1 MAVDPSVKKVNW
13 LARFVAAAIAA
24 VDAIDSAA
32 KVAGE
37 YTTDAFDGG
46 DLANRPEFRIT
57 DADLAGQSAFKHL
70 DAAKLNQLVGALN
83 AVKATKDA
91 NAGYLEA
98 ARP

>member
-13 LARFVAAAIAA
+13 LTRLVAGAISA

-32 KVAGE
+32 KVAAE
-37 YTTDAFDGG
+37 YTTDAYNGG
-46 DLANRPEFRIT
+46 DLANRPEFQVT
-57 DADLAGQSAFKHL
+57 DADLAAQSAFKHL
-70 DAAKLNQLVGALN
+70 DATKLNQLVGAVGALKE
-83 AVKATKDA
+83 ALDA